1 MARLD
6 HLRLLQ
12 FRAGYNLP
20 VHAAVDYGIFA
31 KHDLEVE
38 FAYTPGSDYLIEA
51 LQTGKCDIA
60 HPAADDLVAAVE
72 SKSHE
77 NNIESDLFLFMGL
90 HSGLLSLIAAP
101 EYPDVE
107 SLRGKL
113 LGVDSRRTGFVFL
126 LEKFLRSKGFGP
138 EDYRLVE
145 IGGWEFRYRALLNK
159 QIAAT
164 LLTSPFVADALASG
178 CRLLAHGHEILPV
191 YQATCGAAR
200 RAWARDHSDVLVR
213 YISAYITATRWCFNP
228 SNRPAC
234 LDLLKKHNGLDE
246 KRAEN
251 TLATLLEPGR
261 GLYPKA
267 ELSVPGLAAVLA
279 LRAEMGYLQPPL
291 PPAEKYIDVSY
302 YQRALGAVETAR
314 S

>member
-1 MARLD
+1 MAQLD

-20 VHAAVDYGIFA
+20 VHAAVDHGIFA

-38 FAYTPGSDYLIEA
+38 VAYTPGSDYLIEA
-51 LQTGKCDIA
+51 LQTGKCEIA

-77 NNIESDLFLFMGL
+77 NNPEIDLFLFMGL
-90 HSGLLSLIAAP
+90 HSGLLSLVAAP

-138 EDYRLVE
+138 ADYRLVE
-145 IGGWEFRYRALLNK
+145 IGGWEFRYRALLDK

-164 LLTSPFVADALASG
+164 LLTSPFVADALSSG
-178 CRLLAHGHEILPV
+178 CHLLADGDEILPV
-191 YQATCGAAR
+191 YQATCGAAT
-200 RAWARDHSDVLVR
+200 RAWARDHSAVLIR
-213 YISAYITATRWCFNP
+213 YIKAYIAATRWCFNP
-228 SNRPAC
+228 LNRRAC
-234 LDLLKKHNGLDE
+234 LDLLNKHSGLDD

-251 TLATLLEPGR
+251 TLGTLLEPNR
-261 GLYPKA
+261 GLYPDAK
-267 ELSVPGLAAVLA
+267 LNIPGLAAVLT
-279 LRAEMGYLQPPL
+279 LRAEMGHLKPPL
-291 PPAEKYIDVSY
+291 APAAKYIDLSY
-302 YQRALGAVETAR
+302 YERAAGAPEAG
-314 S
+314 

>member
-1 MARLD
+1 MAQLD

-20 VHAAVDYGIFA
+20 VHAAVEHGIFA

-38 FAYTPGSDYLIEA
+38 VAYTPGSDYLIES
-51 LQTGKCDIA
+51 LQIGKCEIA

-72 SKSHE
+72 SEPHKHDSE
-77 NNIESDLFLFMGL
+77 IDLFLFMGL

-138 EDYRLVE
+138 EDYSLVE
-145 IGGWEFRYRALLNK
+145 IGGWEFRYRALLDK
-159 QIAAT
+159 QITAT

-178 CRLLAHGHEILPV
+178 CHLLARGDEILPV

-200 RAWARDHSDVLVR
+200 KTWARDHSEVLVR
-213 YISAYITATRWCFNP
+213 YIRAYLAATRWCFNP
-228 SNRPAC
+228 SNRRAC
-234 LDLLKKHNGLDE
+234 LDLLKKHSGLDE
-246 KRAEN
+246 NRAEN
-251 TLATLLEPGR
+251 TLAMLLEPGR
-261 GLYPKA
+261 GLYPDAKLNIA
-267 ELSVPGLAAVLA
+267 GLAAVLA
-279 LRAEMGYLQPPL
+279 LRAEMGHLQPPL
-291 PPAEKYIDVSY
+291 PPAEKYIDLSY
-302 YQRALGAVETAR
+302 YQRAAGLAEA

>member
-20 VHAAVDYGIFA
+20 VHAAIEHGIFA
-31 KHDLEVE
+31 EYDLEVE
-38 FAYTPGSDYLIEA
+38 VAYTPGSDYLIEA
-51 LQTGKCDIA
+51 LQTGKCEIA
-60 HPAADDLVAAVE
+60 HPAADDVVAAVE
-72 SKSHE
+72 NEPHKKHTE
-77 NNIESDLFLFMGL
+77 IDLFLFMGL

-101 EYPDVE
+101 ESPDLE

-138 EDYRLVE
+138 EDYSLVE
-145 IGGWEFRYRALLNK
+145 IGGWEFRYRALLDK

-164 LLTSPFVADALASG
+164 LLTSPFVADALSSG
-178 CRLLAHGHEILPV
+178 CHLLARGDEILPV

-200 RAWARDHSDVLVR
+200 KAWARDHSEVLVR
-213 YISAYITATRWCFNP
+213 YIRAYMAATRWCFNP
-228 SNRPAC
+228 SNRRAC
-234 LDLLKKHNGLDE
+234 LDLLKKHSGLDE

-251 TLATLLEPGR
+251 TLATLLEPNR
-261 GLYPKA
+261 GLYPDA
-267 ELSVPGLAAVLA
+267 ELNIPGLAAVLA
-279 LRAEMGYLQPPL
+279 LRAEMGHLEPPL
-291 PPAEKYIDVSY
+291 PPAEKYIDLSY
-302 YQRALGAVETAR
+302 YQRAVGAAEAP
-314 S
+314 

>member
-1 MARLD
+1 MAGLD

-20 VHAAVDYGIFA
+20 VHAAVEHGIFA

-51 LQTGKCDIA
+51 LQTGKCEIA

-72 SKSHE
+72 SEPHKHHSE
-77 NNIESDLFLFMGL
+77 IDLFLFMGL

-126 LEKFLRSKGFGP
+126 LEKFLRSKGFGLA
-138 EDYRLVE
+138 DYSD
-145 IGGWEFRYRALLNK
+145 K

-178 CRLLAHGHEILPV
+178 CHLLAQGDQILPV

-200 RAWARDHSDVLVR
+200 KAWARDHNEVLVR
-213 YISAYITATRWCFNP
+213 YIRAYLAATRWCFNP
-228 SNRPAC
+228 SNRRAC
-234 LDLLKKHNGLDE
+234 LDLLKKHSGLDE

-251 TLATLLEPGR
+251 TLATLLEPDR
-261 GLYPKA
+261 GLYPDAK
-267 ELSVPGLAAVLA
+267 LNIPGLAAVLT

-291 PPAEKYIDVSY
+291 PPAEKYIDLSY
-302 YQRALGAVETAR
+302 YRRAAGVAEA